1 MSDSTRTG
9 FTLVTLVLA
18 LLAAGVAAVLALTF
32 LTSPLDDQT
41 LSSAVAVES
50 LAGDAVFVA
59 MVAAAL
65 SALVIAGLFASWRP
79 SVRLAVRFGAAGL
92 MTAIGITA
100 ALTLDPASASLQARF
115 MVYPHAEGGTQ
126 LLRLFTPW
134 IERLAAL
141 SWVYTACGT
150 GLLIFTV
157 LGVLASL
164 GARRRHSRTAARAV

>member
-32 LTSPLDDQT
+32 LTSPLD
-41 LSSAVAVES
+41 
-50 LAGDAVFVA
+50 
-59 MVAAAL
+59 
-65 SALVIAGLFASWRP
+65 
-79 SVRLAVRFGAAGL
+79 
-92 MTAIGITA
+92 
-100 ALTLDPASASLQARF
+100 
-115 MVYPHAEGGTQ
+115 EGGTQ